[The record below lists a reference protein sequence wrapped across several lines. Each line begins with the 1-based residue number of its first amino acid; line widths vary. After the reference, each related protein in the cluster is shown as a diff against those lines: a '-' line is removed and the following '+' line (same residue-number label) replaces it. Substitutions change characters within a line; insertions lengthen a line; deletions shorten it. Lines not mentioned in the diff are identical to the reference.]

1 MDEYL
6 LIKINSSH
14 TAFLDAFMVC
24 VANKWTWTP
33 YYFLLAALLAFKF
46 RLNSLLIFGGVA
58 VTITVT
64 DVVAA
69 RLIKPAFSRLR
80 PCHTMEL
87 HTPDGCGGA
96 FGFVSNHAANT
107 FALFTFLCQYFLR
120 FSHTM
125 RAFLI
130 GTLLIFAFLNAYSR
144 VYLGVHYPSDVVFGA
159 IFGIVV
165 ALLVS
170 FAVKKLFLRKHNLLG
185 NGT

>member
-6 LIKINSSH
+6 LIRINSSH
-14 TAFLDAFMVC
+14 TAFWDAFMLC
-24 VANKWTWTP
+24 VANKWTWIP
-33 YYFLLAALLAFKF
+33 YYFLLAVLLISKF
-46 RLNSLLIFGGVA
+46 RTKSFIIFGGVA

-69 RLIKPAFSRLR
+69 RVIKPAFSRLR

-120 FSHTM
+120 FSHTL
-125 RAFLI
+125 RVFLI

-144 VYLGVHYPSDVVFGA
+144 VYLGVHYPSDVFFGA
-159 IFGIVV
+159 IFGISI
-165 ALLVS
+165 ALLVI
-170 FAVKKLFLRKHNLLG
+170 FVVNILYLRNRNLLG